1 MLTERLRI
9 IAGPNGS
16 GKTTLY
22 FFLKENIPTAIWLNA
37 DVILEQFNKKGFIE
51 YAVLGFVPT
60 YLDFKM
66 FCKKKSSKNFIKEYK
81 LARDLDKIS
90 FGKFSV
96 AYISTDVSN
105 QLAAFLVD
113 FFRELLLLNGVSFTT
128 ETVLSHPSKLNL
140 VKLGKDKGY
149 RTYLYFIGT
158 NSPLINIGRIKSRVF
173 KGGHDVPEEKINS
186 RYTKSIA
193 LLTSSIAL
201 FDRVYLFDNSSK
213 VIQLIA
219 SYENSKLEKIYQDN
233 LPKWVDFLFKNN

>member
-1 MLTERLRI
+1 
-9 IAGPNGS
+9 
-16 GKTTLY
+16 
-22 FFLKENIPTAIWLNA
+22 
-37 DVILEQFNKKGFIE
+37 
-51 YAVLGFVPT
+51 
-60 YLDFKM
+60 M
-66 FCKKKSSKNFIKEYK
+66 FCKKKSSKNFIKKNK
-81 LARDLDKIS
+81 LAGDLDKIS

-140 VKLGKDKGY
+140 VKLAKDKGY

-233 LPKWVDFLFKNN
+233 LPKWVDFLFKKN